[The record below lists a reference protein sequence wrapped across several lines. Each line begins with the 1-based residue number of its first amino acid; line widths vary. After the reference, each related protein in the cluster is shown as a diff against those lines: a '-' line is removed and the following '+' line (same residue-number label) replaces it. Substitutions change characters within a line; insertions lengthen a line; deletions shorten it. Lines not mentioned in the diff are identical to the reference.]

1 LQTVKIN
8 IYCLKVK
15 GIPIAGAFLAFNCV
29 YVSRKSSP
37 NQIFWGFFLFKD
49 IIFDILANFRQF
61 GQLVIDKKKA
71 IVVG

>member
-1 LQTVKIN
+1 M
-8 IYCLKVK
+8 
-15 GIPIAGAFLAFNCV
+15 
-29 YVSRKSSP
+29 KSSP